1 MDHKSI
7 LGIGEELKMNI
18 NNFENDINKTIV
30 DRGYSYYIEGNV
42 VEAFEQGD
50 NEYIFQIEGS
60 DEYEVLVKIGDNGD
74 ILNSECD
81 CPYDFGPV
89 CKHEVAA
96 YFQLYEML
104 NQVTTNENQKKKTS
118 KRTTIQEVLNN
129 LSKEELINIITNI
142 AKSDA
147 TLENSLI
154 VKYST
159 SDTQN
164 ELETC
169 QELIDSIM
177 RKYTGREG
185 FIKYRDTGAFV
196 KELDDVV
203 EKARN
208 TENILLALDIALLL
222 LEEAIGAFRYADDS
236 SGDIGFLVTETLEVI
251 EEIAT
256 SWNDI
261 SNQRTEVF
269 EKLLVQIDHEVF
281 EGRLDY
287 KIDLLRICLEF
298 ADDEMLR
305 EQLRNKIESMLDKKS
320 SNRYMHYSNE
330 SMLQLLFQLIEQYG
344 SQEEAE
350 QFIHEHIEFSSFRE
364 QLLNKYL
371 QENNFHKVIEV
382 AEKGETQDHQY
393 PGLLSKWKKYRYRAY
408 KFLSLKEEQQVLA
421 KELLFA
427 GAFEYYHDLKELANE
442 NQGEFYTNIK
452 QELKTKK
459 GWNTRIFLRLIE
471 EENDLEEILAFVKD
485 NPRYIEDYAEKL
497 VKLFKEDVIEIY
509 KTFIHSAART
519 SSNRRDYQGVCQ
531 IIKRYKKIAGKP
543 KQVEAINELMGL
555 YKKRPAFID
564 ELEKIK

>member
-1 MDHKSI
+1 M
-7 LGIGEELKMNI
+7 GEALKMNI
-18 NNFENDINKTIV
+18 NNFEYGINKTIV

-104 NQVTTNENQKKKTS
+104 NQKKKTS

-142 AKSDA
+142 AKSDT

-169 QELIDSIM
+169 QELIDSIV

-196 KELDDVV
+196 RELDGVV

-208 TENILLALDIALLL
+208 TENVLLALDIALLL
-222 LEEAIGAFRYADDS
+222 LEEAIGAFQYADDS

-269 EKLLVQIDHEVF
+269 EKLLAQTDHEVF
-281 EGRLDY
+281 EGWLDY

-305 EQLRNKIESMLDKKS
+305 EQLRNKVESMLDKKS

-344 SQEEAE
+344 SQDEAE

-371 QENNFHKVIEV
+371 QEKNFHKVIEV

-393 PGLLSKWKKYRYRAY
+393 PGLLSNWKKYRYRAY
-408 KFLSLKEEQQVLA
+408 QFLSLKEEQQVLA

-427 GAFEYYHDLKELANE
+427 GDFEYYHDLKELGNE

-459 GWNTRIFLRLIE
+459 GWNTRIFLRMIE
-471 EENDLEEILAFVKD
+471 EENDLEEILAFVRD

>member
-1 MDHKSI
+1 
-7 LGIGEELKMNI
+7 MNI
-18 NNFENDINKTIV
+18 NNFEYGINKTIV

-104 NQVTTNENQKKKTS
+104 NQKKKTS

-142 AKSDA
+142 AKSDT

-169 QELIDSIM
+169 QELIDSIV

-196 KELDDVV
+196 RELDGVV

-208 TENILLALDIALLL
+208 TENVLLALDIALLL
-222 LEEAIGAFRYADDS
+222 LEEAIGAFQYADDS

-269 EKLLVQIDHEVF
+269 EKLLAQTDHEVF
-281 EGRLDY
+281 EGWLDY

-305 EQLRNKIESMLDKKS
+305 EQLRNKVESMLDKKS

-344 SQEEAE
+344 SQDEAE

-371 QENNFHKVIEV
+371 QEKNFHKVIEV

-393 PGLLSKWKKYRYRAY
+393 PGLLSNWKKYRYRAY
-408 KFLSLKEEQQVLA
+408 QFLSLKEEQQVLA

-427 GAFEYYHDLKELANE
+427 GDFEYYHDLKELGNE

-459 GWNTRIFLRLIE
+459 GWNTRIFLRMIE
-471 EENDLEEILAFVKD
+471 EENDLEEILAFVRD